1 MSQKMRVDKWLWS
14 VRIYKSRTLASDS
27 IKEGKVKVNGNP
39 VKASHDIQEGDLIMV
54 RKAGFDFQFKVLK
67 LLPTRVGAP
76 IAQTCYE
83 DLTPSE
89 ELNKYKDWFVGKA
102 GAEFRERGSGRPSK
116 KDRRQIDDF
125 KDLIYE
131 DMED

>member
-1 MSQKMRVDKWLWS
+1 MSQKMRIDKWLWS
-14 VRIYKSRTLASDS
+14 VRIFKSRTLAADA
-27 IKEGKVKVNGNP
+27 IKDGKVKVNEKA
-39 VKASHDIQEGDLIMV
+39 VKASSDIQEGDQLVV

-67 LLPTRVGAP
+67 IIPSRVGAP

-83 DLTPSE
+83 DLTPID
-89 ELNKYKDWFVGKA
+89 ELNKYKDWFIGKA

-116 KDRRQIDDF
+116 KDRRELDGF

-131 DMED
+131 DIED